1 MNKNTYNI
9 VLRMENNEV
18 LYVNY
23 SLSLD
28 DYNERKIKTKFY
40 IKDGIEYCIL
50 NYDTTVLCFDD
61 IETGNY
67 RSVILSSPEKQI
79 LCFSPPKS
87 MEINAF
93 VEKYPEMDDSIIAN
107 EIIEGTMINLFF
119 DERIQKWEI
128 ATKGAIGA
136 NYFYYRN
143 DYNEGSGVPPKTFY
157 RMFLD
162 ALKLQES
169 EELND
174 SIIVKNLPKCYSY
187 SFVLQHPE
195 NHIVLNIDNPK
206 LYLVAL
212 YDITDSTSI
221 KWIPPCY
228 YEGWDIFSNISGIID
243 FPKTFHE
250 SNYDDIEVKHCSIH
264 TQSDN
269 VGIMFTNIET
279 GERFSMKNPTYEK
292 MKTLRGNNPNLQ
304 YQYLCLLRAKQI
316 KDFLNFFPQ
325 YKRLFRKFYND
336 YSGFITNVHS
346 SYLTYY
352 VQKQEVQISK
362 KFFPHIY
369 RIHHDL
375 YLPSLQTDTK
385 LIIRRKVVQEF
396 FEKMEPR
403 ELLYHLNYDNRAL
416 NKK

>member
-1 MNKNTYNI
+1 
-9 VLRMENNEV
+9 MENNEFQ
-18 LYVNY
+18 YVSY
-23 SLSLD
+23 SLSLE

-40 IKDGIEYCIL
+40 TKDGIEYCIL

-61 IETGNY
+61 NETANY
-67 RSVILSSPEKQI
+67 RSVILSSPEKKI

-87 MEINAF
+87 MDIDTF
-93 VEKYPEMDDSIIAN
+93 VEKYPEMNDSVIAN

-162 ALKLQES
+162 ALKLEET

-174 SIIVKNLPKCYSY
+174 SVILQNLPKCYSY

-264 TQSDN
+264 TQCDN

-336 YSGFITNVHS
+336 YSGFITNIHS

-403 ELLYHLNYDNRAL
+403 ELLYHLNYDNREL